1 MEICIIS
8 KKTYIKWVKMR
19 RNDSKFTIWK
29 YYMDIIKKKKEVPFL
44 TELWQKFDLSSWV
57 IPSTLMVKLKDG
69 SFQFQRSHWKQTK
82 HSGDIAIFFTVIFM
96 ILVEHKCILKKWYS
110 YIFSEMGRMLVEQ
123 GIRNGK
129 VTLKYH

>member
-8 KKTYIKWVKMR
+8 KKTYIKWVKMK

-29 YYMDIIKKKKEVPFL
+29 YYMDIIKKKKKVPFL
-44 TELWQKFDLSSWV
+44 TEVWQKFDLSSWV

-69 SFQFQRSHWKQTK
+69 SFQFRRSHRKQTK